1 MGQVTNIGQR
11 QTRRDLEHALVDYSQ
26 RLHRSGWVANHD
38 GNISVRLD
46 EDRYL
51 ITPTAVS
58 KADVDRSK
66 LIVVDGRGQR
76 VSGRYR
82 AFSELNLHL
91 YAYRER
97 ADVNV
102 VMHAHPPTA
111 TGFAVAGVDIL
122 STMMAEPV
130 VSLGDVIP
138 TVPYARPKTPESTL
152 NMAPALAHSDAFLL
166 QNHGVVTVGP
176 DLETA
181 YLRMELVEHLAK
193 IQLVAQ
199 QLGGASYIPHADIE
213 HLMDARAKAGL
224 GPQGRK

>member
-1 MGQVTNIGQR
+1 MGQVSSIAQR
-11 QTRRDLEHALVDYSQ
+11 QTRRDLECAVADYSQ
-26 RLHRSGWVANHD
+26 RLHAAGWVANHD
-38 GNISVRLD
+38 GNISVRLE
-46 EDRYL
+46 EDRFL

-66 LIVVDGRGQR
+66 LLVVDERGQR
-76 VSGRYR
+76 VSGCYR
-82 AFSELNLHL
+82 PFSELNLHL

-97 ADVNV
+97 PDVQV

-111 TGFAVAGVDIL
+111 TGFAVAGVEVL

-138 TVPYARPKTPESTL
+138 LVPYARPKTPESTL
-152 NMAPALAHSDAFLL
+152 NMGPALAQSDAFLL

-181 YLRMELVEHLAK
+181 FLRMELVEHLAK

-199 QLGGASYIPHADIE
+199 QLGGASYIPHGDIE
-213 HLMDARAKAGL
+213 HLMGARAKAGL